1 MWESPP
7 ERPPNSCTLQLPHG
21 HHCRLDHLLRCPVP
35 AFHRDCRCSVNDG
48 MNIHT
53 SLKNV
58 HLCQAGNSLDH
69 LHVWRMYGIMLPWV
83 VSLMLSISST
93 EAVETIHENPV
104 SGQLNSF
111 LNKSLFLLGLWGKD
125 GRKSLPMLLW
135 LKPRLHS
142 SSAWYLQGPVSKI

>member
-1 MWESPP
+1 
-7 ERPPNSCTLQLPHG
+7 
-21 HHCRLDHLLRCPVP
+21 
-35 AFHRDCRCSVNDG
+35 
-48 MNIHT
+48 
-53 SLKNV
+53 
-58 HLCQAGNSLDH
+58 
-69 LHVWRMYGIMLPWV
+69 
-83 VSLMLSISST
+83 MLSISST

-142 SSAWYLQGPVSKI
+142 SSARYLQGPVSKI